1 MESATILTNLTGI
14 PSGPVDVSEMIKR
27 NRLFDVFLSVMS
39 IICLRNLEIRFARL
53 FIFFILLWIK
63 CPLEFYCQLLKTISW
78 LNQFRS
84 RSWSEVFYMYMYMWT
99 VNQEQYLSFEVETI
113 FPGYATNPSGSFHKN
128 SLMTISPVSS
138 QGQLV
143 RAGCTGTAEARVRFQ
158 IVWTFSRILFATQ

>member
-63 CPLEFYCQLLKTISW
+63 CPLEFYCQLLKTIS
-78 LNQFRS
+78 
-84 RSWSEVFYMYMYMWT
+84 
-99 VNQEQYLSFEVETI
+99 
-113 FPGYATNPSGSFHKN
+113 
-128 SLMTISPVSS
+128 
-138 QGQLV
+138 
-143 RAGCTGTAEARVRFQ
+143 
-158 IVWTFSRILFATQ
+158 